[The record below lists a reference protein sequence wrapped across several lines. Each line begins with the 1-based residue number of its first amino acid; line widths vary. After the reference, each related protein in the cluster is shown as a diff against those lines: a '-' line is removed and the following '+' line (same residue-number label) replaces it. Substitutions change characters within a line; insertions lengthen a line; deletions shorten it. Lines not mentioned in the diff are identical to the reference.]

1 MNDTSKNT
9 LYDRCVRRLKN
20 NPVITVILFVFAV
33 LVGIV
38 TFTGAVQKIWLTI
51 GLGDDVIKIE
61 IRAEY
66 CDLLRPFVLQL
77 DRTKRAFDSWNKK
90 DLSLESEVIRDGNLK
105 ARTLLEDYGEL
116 VHDPLR
122 EDLKKFVSHYDN
134 WLVEYDRV
142 RVKKTSN
149 PNAQFVFSYDFP
161 RESEKR
167 FRSRMSEIE
176 NMSGNGVRCE

>member
-9 LYDRCVRRLKN
+9 LYDRCVRRLQN
-20 NPVITVILFVFAV
+20 NPVITVILLVFTV

-38 TFTGAVQKIWLTI
+38 TFTDAVQKIWSTF
-51 GLGDDVIKIE
+51 GPGDPITIE

-77 DRTKRAFDSWNKK
+77 DRTKKAFEGWNKK

-105 ARTLLEDYGEL
+105 ARTLLEDYVEL
-116 VHDPLR
+116 VYDPLR
-122 EDLKKFVSHYDN
+122 EDLEKFVSHYDN

-142 RVKKTSN
+142 RVKKTHN
-149 PNAQFVFSYDFP
+149 PDAQFVFSYDFP

-176 NMSGNGVRCE
+176 NMAGNGGRCE